1 MSTHE
6 MANTREPGM
15 PQAGETS
22 RVDAGLLAQVGAL
35 ASAIVASACCWL
47 PLLLI
52 AVGVSGGAL
61 SATFEAWRPVLLP
74 ITFALLGLAFYFTYR
89 KPKATTH
96 PSGGTAAGGEA
107 CCAVPATESKG
118 EACCPPAGGRV
129 STLKK
134 VNKVMLWVVTAFVLA
149 FAFFPNYVGYILG
162 GGGDTLAARADL
174 DKTVVA
180 IEGMTCEAC
189 AVNIESAL
197 KNVPGV
203 AAAEVSYE
211 QHQAII
217 GVTKGSQPPREA
229 ILAAIA
235 GAGSYQGHFT
245 DQVRWTLGIEGMTCE
260 GCAAG
265 LQAKLATVPGVTNA
279 SVSYEQGQ
287 AVVTADPSVATETL
301 RKAVSEAGYTLT
313 SPSRDGQATRSR
325 DQR

>member
-6 MANTREPGM
+6 TAETTQHGM
-15 PQAGETS
+15 PQAAGS
-22 RVDAGLLAQVGAL
+22 PRVDAGLLVQFGAL

-74 ITFALLGLAFYFTYR
+74 VTFALLGLAFYFTYR
-89 KPKATTH
+89 KPRAATQ
-96 PSGGTAAGGEA
+96 PAGGTAASEDA

-118 EACCPPAGGRV
+118 EACCPPAGGGV

-149 FAFFPNYVGYILG
+149 FALFPNYVGYLL
-162 GGGDTLAARADL
+162 GGGDTLAARDDL

-229 ILAAIA
+229 ILSAIA

-245 DQVRWTLGIEGMTCE
+245 DQAQWTLAIEGMTCE
-260 GCAAG
+260 GCASG
-265 LQAKLATVPGVTNA
+265 LQAALSRVPGVTSA
-279 SVSYEQGQ
+279 SVSYEEGRARVAAGSSVTEEILRRTVSETGY
-287 AVVTADPSVATETL
+287 AV
-301 RKAVSEAGYTLT
+301 KAVKKE
-313 SPSRDGQATRSR
+313 
-325 DQR
+325 